1 MSSVSLKPNKM
12 TAAVCGLFCP
22 SCTLF
27 IATLED
33 PERLKRLAV
42 SLNQTIEESHCEG
55 CRSENK
61 TNYCKKCKMVDCA
74 SEKGIEFCG
83 ECIKYPCE
91 EIKTFQALKPHR
103 IDLWQSQQ
111 RIKEAG
117 YEQWYEEMVEHYSC
131 PECNTINSAYDLA
144 CRKCG
149 NIPSCSYVRINKEG
163 ILNHI
168 SNTRKS

>member
-1 MSSVSLKPNKM
+1 
-12 TAAVCGLFCP
+12 
-22 SCTLF
+22 
-27 IATLED
+27 
-33 PERLKRLAV
+33 
-42 SLNQTIEESHCEG
+42 
-55 CRSENK
+55 
-61 TNYCKKCKMVDCA
+61 MVDCT

-83 ECIKYPCE
+83 ECKEYPCE
-91 EIKTFQALKPHR
+91 EIKTFQALMPHR

-131 PECNTINSAYDLA
+131 PECNTINSAYDIA

-149 NIPSCSYVRINKEG
+149 NTPSCSYVRINKEA

-168 SNTRKS
+168 SKAKKS